1 MYVSNVTVLIGMR
14 FPRAFT
20 RILWPLQSTPSH
32 DSRSTRSRTVY
43 RDRRTLLKAL
53 FGFGLLFRPISVA
66 RADNPKLAR
75 PQNGDRFVFAL
86 GDRAGQIV
94 KPEDLPIGGPQQL
107 AYPMDPESKV
117 IRDGSLFNQVALVRL
132 EPAQLSAETQEYAVD
147 GVVAYSAICTHQA
160 CPVSMWKTDAKA
172 LFCSCHGAEYDPKD
186 RARVIGGPAPRRLP
200 VLPLRVADGILIA
213 AGGFVGTV
221 GGQTH

>member
-1 MYVSNVTVLIGMR
+1 M
-14 FPRAFT
+14 
-20 RILWPLQSTPSH
+20 RILSALRSIRCLLQTMSPLGL
-32 DSRSTRSRTVY
+32 STRSRTLY

-53 FGFGLLFRPISVA
+53 LGFGLVFRRVSVA
-66 RADNPKLAR
+66 RADDPKLAR
-75 PQNGDRFVFAL
+75 PQKGDRLVFAI

-94 KPEDLPIGGPQQL
+94 KPEDLPLGGAQQL
-107 AYPMDPESKV
+107 TYPMDPESKV

-132 EPAQLSAETQEYAVD
+132 EPAQLSTDTQEYAAD

-160 CPVSMWKTDAKA
+160 CPVSMWKADAKA
-172 LFCSCHGAEYDPKD
+172 LFCSCHGAQYDPKD
-186 RARVIGGPAPRRLP
+186 RARVMTGPAPRRLP
-200 VLPLRVADGILIA
+200 VLPVRVADGMLVA